1 MEECEEYEREE
12 TRKHIPEKRGKTREY
27 VARGNPDRKAARPSK
42 NYGNH
47 DDTATGKLT
56 EIRMKL
62 KTDRNCDQ

>member
-1 MEECEEYEREE
+1 M
-12 TRKHIPEKRGKTREY
+12 PENRRKTREY

-56 EIRMKL
+56 GTRKKL
-62 KTDRNCDQ
+62 KH